1 MAMIGHR
8 NEPLRDS
15 DLEIINKAT
24 KCDATL
30 PKFDCSRPEVLS
42 FRTYDGTCNNLF
54 YPLNGAALTA
64 FPRFLPA
71 LYEDDISSPVGLQ
84 QAVDG
89 HPTSSP
95 WPSPRYLSWRLGA
108 EIPVPRTPTTGITH
122 MVMQWG
128 QFLDHD
134 VDLSPVFDVECGCN
148 YTKTCTPII
157 VAENDDVFGIESSN
171 GGTCLSFSRSIPA
184 CQVKST
190 TNIAREQINQIT
202 SYIDGS
208 QIYGSSRKLALSLR
222 LKTGGLLKQGGKAES
237 SKGNLPFQKDR
248 PKGSVLPFFIAG
260 DKRANE
266 QTGLIVMHTLWLREH
281 NRIARTLAKMNPCW
295 DDERLY
301 QEARKIVGAELQKI
315 TFYGFLPAVFGS
327 YQSTFIHE
335 YTGYSHFVDASV
347 LNSFA
352 AGAYRFGH
360 SLVRSQLLRLNEN
373 FTAMDIGHLD
383 LSRAFFKPMTYFES
397 FGTDGIARGLMVDV
411 ASPADEV
418 LSTVLTTEL
427 FAKEPGGLGGD
438 LASLNIQRGRDHG
451 LPSYRTWQRACEE
464 VFPGHPAEFR
474 DDGINDL
481 LRDMY
486 GEEGFEH
493 RMDLWM
499 GGLAEE
505 TLEGAQVGPTFACI
519 LGISFSRVRDGDRF
533 WFEEEKQFSEGQRE
547 TLKETS
553 LARVICDNGDNIKT
567 VSRNVFQSE
576 SERVACEELP
586 HLDLKQWEDFT
597 CGSS

>member
-1 MAMIGHR
+1 
-8 NEPLRDS
+8 
-15 DLEIINKAT
+15 
-24 KCDATL
+24 
-30 PKFDCSRPEVLS
+30 
-42 FRTYDGTCNNLF
+42 
-54 YPLNGAALTA
+54 
-64 FPRFLPA
+64 
-71 LYEDDISSPVGLQ
+71 
-84 QAVDG
+84 
-89 HPTSSP
+89 
-95 WPSPRYLSWRLGA
+95 
-108 EIPVPRTPTTGITH
+108 

-134 VDLSPVFDVECGCN
+134 LDLSPVFDVECGCN

-157 VAENDDVFGIESSN
+157 VAKNDDVFGIESSN

-190 TNIAREQINQIT
+190 TSVAREQINQIT

-208 QIYGSSRKLALSLR
+208 QIYGSTHKLALSLR

-248 PKGSVLPFFIAG
+248 PKGGVLPFFIAG

-281 NRIARTLAKMNPCW
+281 NRIAHALAKMNPCW

-301 QEARKIVGAELQKI
+301 QVARKIVGAELQKI
-315 TFYGFLPAVFGS
+315 TFYGFLPAVFGP
-327 YQSTFIHE
+327 YQSAFIHE

-352 AGAYRFGH
+352 AAAYRFGH
-360 SLVRSQLLRLNEN
+360 SLVRSQLLRLNKN
-373 FTAMDIGHLD
+373 FTAMDIGHLN

-411 ASPADEV
+411 AGPADEV

-438 LASLNIQRGRDHG
+438 LASLNIQCGRDHG

-464 VFPGHPAEFR
+464 VFPRHPAEFR
-474 DDGINDL
+474 DDGIKNSS
-481 LRDMY
+481 LRGRGRAISD
-486 GEEGFEH
+486 
-493 RMDLWM
+493 
-499 GGLAEE
+499 A
-505 TLEGAQVGPTFACI
+505 PTYI
-519 LGISFSRVRDGDRF
+519 V
-533 WFEEEKQFSEGQRE
+533 
-547 TLKETS
+547 
-553 LARVICDNGDNIKT
+553 VIH
-567 VSRNVFQSE
+567 F
-576 SERVACEELP
+576 
-586 HLDLKQWEDFT
+586 HL
-597 CGSS
+597 